1 MNGFRIRIAIS
12 ELMGDKWTTL
22 ADYDESCKKENLKKT
37 LKKLNKL
44 LENFIEENNIGI
56 L

>member
-1 MNGFRIRIAIS
+1 MNGFRIRIAMF

-22 ADYDESCKKENLKKT
+22 IDYDKSCKKEGLRDT
-37 LKKLNKL
+37 FNKL
-44 LENFIEENNIGI
+44 IELIGEFIEENN